1 MDYRV
6 PPEADRF
13 RIAIVTQEDPFYIP
27 IFFRELYRLLA
38 SSPTDLRPAVPIEIR
53 GVMIQRPLGN
63 RTAGGLAKRIWR
75 LYGTIGFVITGGR
88 YLWRKA
94 LRLLGPL
101 APTVSAYSRRASV
114 PVLEFEP
121 ETPGG
126 QPNDANGRGF
136 IEWLRQEKVDL
147 VVSVSASQIFRAAVL
162 ATPPLGCINLHN
174 APLPHYRGML
184 PNFWQLY
191 HGEMQSVLTIHRMVE
206 DLDKG
211 DILVQAPT
219 PIGPRTTLEQ
229 LMRLTKRRSAAVLW
243 TTLVE
248 MTRGG
253 VETRPL
259 PDEEGSYFTWPTRE
273 EAREL
278 RRRGRRVL

>member
-13 RIAIVTQEDPFYIP
+13 RIAIVTQEDPFYVP

-184 PNFWQLY
+184 PNFLAALPRRDAKRP
-191 HGEMQSVLTIHRMVE
+191 HDPPDG
-206 DLDKG
+206 G
-211 DILVQAPT
+211 
-219 PIGPRTTLEQ
+219 GPRQ
-229 LMRLTKRRSAAVLW
+229 
-243 TTLVE
+243 
-248 MTRGG
+248 G
-253 VETRPL
+253 
-259 PDEEGSYFTWPTRE
+259 
-273 EAREL
+273 
-278 RRRGRRVL
+278 

>member
-1 MDYRV
+1 MDYRIA
-6 PPEADRF
+6 PGSDRF

-27 IFFRELYRLLA
+27 IFFREFYRLLA
-38 SSPTDLRPAVPIEIR
+38 DPPAEARPAVPIEVQ

-63 RTAGGLAKRIWR
+63 RTAQGLAKRIWR
-75 LYGTIGFVITGGR
+75 LYGTVGFVITGGR

-94 LRLLGPL
+94 LRLLGPF
-101 APTVSAYSRRASV
+101 APTVAAYSRRASV
-114 PVLEFEP
+114 PLLEFEP

-126 QPNDANGRGF
+126 QPNDANGSSF
-136 IEWLRQEKVDL
+136 IDWVRREKVDL
-147 VVSVSASQIFRAAVL
+147 VVSVSASQIFRAAIL
-162 ATPPLGCINLHN
+162 AAPPLGCINLHN

-191 HGEMQSVLTIHRMVE
+191 HGESRSVLTIHRMVE

-219 PIGPRTTLEQ
+219 PIGPGTTLEQ

-243 TTLVE
+243 ETLVA
-248 MTRGG
+248 MTRDG
-253 VETRPL
+253 VTTRPL